1 VERLRWRC
9 GSRHALSPRNE
20 YGLTKAARQKLP
32 SMFASA
38 EVKCGKKAGEAD
50 VEFLYPEPTG
60 GAGIR

>member
-1 VERLRWRC
+1 
-9 GSRHALSPRNE
+9 
-20 YGLTKAARQKLP
+20 
-32 SMFASA
+32 MFASA